1 MKCHAG
7 GAATFEV
14 AQSAPAFEL
23 PDPDMNL
30 VSLADTDAEACESYG
45 VLLDCEVDGNGK
57 KRCLQRPTAI
67 VD

>member
-1 MKCHAG
+1 ML
-7 GAATFEV
+7 EV
-14 AQSAPAFEL
+14 L
-23 PDPDMNL
+23 PRLKSVSQRPRSSFPIPMNL

-45 VLLDCEVDGNGK
+45 VPLDCEVDGNGK